1 MNMNKEE
8 TLLQKRLIELS
19 RTAYMRGIVTFS
31 DFLNLNE
38 LNILH
43 TTPKNLFLSQYE
55 TSGGYGLA
63 ERQMVAF
70 LPDALYAFPDW
81 DAPQAD
87 PYGSLAGEGHGD
99 ALRYPIRVLKIAPVN
114 ERFCEELTHRDYL
127 GAVMNLGIE
136 RCKLGD
142 IMVDGNQALLF
153 VREEMADYIRENLDR
168 IRHTS
173 VVVSISQDVP
183 EGYEPKYEEIK
194 GTVASV
200 RLDTVLSLAFPV
212 SRSKITAYI
221 EGAKV
226 FVNGKLVTS
235 NGYRLKEGDM
245 VSVRKMGRIVY
256 DGVLSE
262 TKKGRYL
269 TAVRKYI

>member
-1 MNMNKEE
+1 MNKEE

-19 RTAYMRGIVTFS
+19 RTAYIRGIVTFS

-43 TTPKNLFLSQYE
+43 TTPKHQFQSQYV
-55 TSGGYGLA
+55 TYGGYGLS

-81 DAPQAD
+81 DGFGGDSARQCK
-87 PYGSLAGEGHGD
+87 D
-99 ALRYPIRVLKIAPVN
+99 ALQYPIRILRIGPQNQK
-114 ERFCEELTHRDYL
+114 FCEELTHRDYL

-142 IMVDGNQALLF
+142 IMVDGSKALLF
-153 VREEMADYIRENLDR
+153 VREELADYIIENLIR

-173 VVVSISQDVP
+173 VTVSVSNDLP
-183 EGYEPKYEEIK
+183 RDYEPKYEEIK
-194 GTVASV
+194 GTVASI
-200 RLDTVLSLAFPV
+200 RLDTVLSLAFPL
-212 SRSKITAYI
+212 SRSKITDYI
-221 EGAKV
+221 EGGKV

-235 NGYRLKEGDM
+235 NGYRLKEGDII
-245 VSVRKMGRIVY
+245 SVRKMGRIVY
-256 DGVLSE
+256 DGIMKE

>member
-55 TSGGYGLA
+55 TFGGYGLA

-70 LPDALYAFPDW
+70 LPDALSYVSYPFQIIKIQ
-81 DAPQAD
+81 PQN
-87 PYGSLAGEGHGD
+87 
-99 ALRYPIRVLKIAPVN
+99 R
-114 ERFCEELTHRDYL
+114 RFSEELGHRDYL

-142 IMVDGNQALLF
+142 IMIEEDNALLF
-153 VREEMADYIRENLDR
+153 VKEELAEYVMEHLTR
-168 IRHTS
+168 IRNTS
-173 VVVSISQDVP
+173 VKLAVVQELPAS
-183 EGYEPKYEEIK
+183 YEPRYEEIR

-200 RLDTVLSLAFPV
+200 RLDTVLSLAYPQ
-212 SRSKITAYI
+212 SRSKLTAII
-221 EGAKV
+221 ESGRV
-226 FVNGKLVTS
+226 FVNGKLITS
-235 NGYRLKEGDM
+235 NGYRLKDGDII
-245 VSVRKMGRIVY
+245 SVRKLGRIVY

-269 TAVRKYI
+269 TAVRRYL